1 MLNIQLVILGDNMLK
16 DSEIK
21 VVKNDTQYRK
31 YLEVIERLVIG
42 DPHSETPEGARLELL
57 AKLVSD
63 YEKARYVFQVPDP
76 IDVIQFKMEERGL
89 KQKDL
94 AELLGGKNRVSEVLS
109 RKRSLT
115 LSMIRSLNRYL
126 DIPVELLI
134 REPEPEQ
141 ISNFEISKDDLP
153 YETMVSR
160 GWIEDSVSPS
170 EVIKRYFY
178 SSIGSPVFLRNTL
191 TFGVSPKTNFTRI
204 WLWLSRVKE
213 LARASIPKIGKFSH
227 GSLDMDFLKYVAR
240 LSWMDN
246 GPRNAIDFLSERG
259 IVVIIEPKLPGTRV
273 DGAALIGSNGAP
285 VIALTLQ
292 HDRIDNFW
300 FTLMHEL
307 VHAWKHLDPHSFD
320 TIVDEE
326 VEKAKDT
333 EAKEA
338 EANEI
343 ANEALFSRAVWRRSD
358 AFRNPNV
365 KNIKALA
372 AEQQIHPAIIAG
384 RVRYERNNYK
394 LFSSLVGYRQVRQLF
409 PEIDW
414 I

>member
-1 MLNIQLVILGDNMLK
+1 MLK

-246 GPRNAIDFLSERG
+246 GPRNAIDFLSEDR
-259 IVVIIEPKLPGTRV
+259 KSTRLNSSHT
-273 DGAALIGSNGAP
+273 DI
-285 VIALTLQ
+285 
-292 HDRIDNFW
+292 
-300 FTLMHEL
+300 
-307 VHAWKHLDPHSFD
+307 
-320 TIVDEE
+320 
-326 VEKAKDT
+326 
-333 EAKEA
+333 
-338 EANEI
+338 
-343 ANEALFSRAVWRRSD
+343 SRM
-358 AFRNPNV
+358 P
-365 KNIKALA
+365 
-372 AEQQIHPAIIAG
+372 
-384 RVRYERNNYK
+384 
-394 LFSSLVGYRQVRQLF
+394 SSA
-409 PEIDW
+409 
-414 I
+414 